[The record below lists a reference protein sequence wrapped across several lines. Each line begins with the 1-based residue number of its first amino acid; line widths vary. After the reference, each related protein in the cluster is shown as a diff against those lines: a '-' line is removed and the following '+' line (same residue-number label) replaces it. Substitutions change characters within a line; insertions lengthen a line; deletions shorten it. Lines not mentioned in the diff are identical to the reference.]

1 MSLRRTFLLAVTA
14 VISLALAG
22 CKVSTI
28 NYFPP
33 HPAQVRVLNLMVDAP
48 SIDLQVNSAPA
59 FSNVTFQSVTGY
71 QSYDNATTSFAV
83 FLTGSS
89 TPLVSFSYPLAGEQ
103 PYTVLLYGTTLAPQ
117 LAMVAEVANAPT
129 NGNIQLSIYNAAQ
142 NNGSVD
148 VYVYPPG
155 TDITTQNPTF
165 SVVNFGSTTFNSS
178 FAPGP
183 YQIQVTTQGTK
194 TVIYDSGGSA
204 LTPNVALSLILYPVG
219 SGTLV
224 NAAVLQSKAAMTLLP
239 SIFARVKA
247 VNAASGVGP
256 VNQLLGTLQVN
267 LNVSFA
273 SASTYTQI
281 PQGLTT
287 VNFESSATPGA
298 TIASTTTTIPS
309 ASDVSAVV
317 VGQPGSQT
325 AFVLVDQNITPTP
338 GNDRL
343 RFVNASPGS
352 NPVNA
357 SANGQQLATNV
368 AFGTASAYA
377 QIPAA
382 TVTVTFTDATT
393 GAVVASQDGVV
404 LTLNQTSTIYLIGPP
419 GAQGILVTQ
428 DN

>member
-1 MSLRRTFLLAVTA
+1 MSLRRKFLLAVTA
-14 VISLALAG
+14 VVTLALAG
-22 CKVSTI
+22 CKVNTI
-28 NYFPP
+28 NSFPP
-33 HPAQVRVLNLMVDAP
+33 HPAQVRVMNLMTDAP
-48 SIDLQVNSAPA
+48 SIDLQVNGTPA
-59 FSNVTFQSVTGY
+59 FSNVTFQSVSGY
-71 QSYDNATTSFAV
+71 QNYDNTSTSFAV

-89 TPLVSFSYPLAGEQ
+89 TPLISFSYPLAGEQ
-103 PYTVLLYGTTLAPQ
+103 PYTVLLYGSTLAPQ

-142 NNGSVD
+142 NNSSVD

-155 TDITTQNPTF
+155 TDITTQIPSF
-165 SVVNFGSTTFNSS
+165 SVVNYGSTTFNTAFPTGS
-178 FAPGP
+178 

-194 TVIYDSGGSA
+194 TVIYDSGGTA
-204 LTPNVALSLILYPVG
+204 LTPNVALTFITYSVG

-224 NAAVLQSKAAMTLLP
+224 NGAVLQSKGSFTLLP
-239 SIFARVKA
+239 SIFARIKA
-247 VNAASGVGP
+247 INGATGVGP
-256 VNQLLGTLQVN
+256 VNQLLGTLPVN
-267 LNVSFA
+267 LNVNFA
-273 SASTYTQI
+273 SASAYTQI

-298 TIASTTTTIPS
+298 TIASTTATIPP
-309 ASDVSAVV
+309 ASDVSTFV

-325 AFVLVDQNITPTP
+325 AYLLVDQNITPTP
-338 GNDRL
+338 GDDRL

-357 SANGQQLATNV
+357 AVNGQQLATNV
-368 AFGTASAYA
+368 AFPTASSYT
-377 QIPAA
+377 QIPTA

-393 GAVVASQDGVV
+393 GAVLASQDNVV
-404 LTLNQTSTIYLIGPP
+404 LTANQTSTIYLIGPP